1 MTRPRTVA
9 SNPRYPSADVVAHR
23 AHRDATYPACPLC
36 INASVH
42 RAYGVKVPST
52 RR

>member
-1 MTRPRTVA
+1 MTRTRTVA

-36 INASVH
+36 INARVL
-42 RAYGVKVPST
+42 RAHGAKLPSS